1 MLPGERINSPS
12 NLLEQYTELRTN
24 ELNAQRDYLQTE
36 EGKRMVKTLGVEAAL
51 MLFPYG
57 RVGKAGFN
65 LLPASA
71 QGGIT
76 SLGAKIASRNPL
88 AALRGAPKV
97 KGQGNVKEIFVDKP
111 SYHGT
116 NDPIR
121 FERMGSRGNEL
132 GVQVPSPKQSKFG
145 ENYGGR
151 TPSFSVASDYKF
163 ADKFANRSA
172 GENINAR
179 VIPTVLDKK
188 FSNKILDYRNPKH
201 REYIA
206 TEYKNERKKIKENL
220 FKNDGTLRSD
230 RVIAEKEAAFDKV
243 TMDNI
248 KDLKN
253 WEKSNWEVLETISEK
268 VKDRG
273 WKGYTTVEEGTLN
286 LQVLDGKMIRGV
298 RDKDTGQLMY
308 NTPKPLKELEDGGPV
323 REGITALPKPVNL
336 RKKQVT
342 QVKPSKSLKK
352 QGFNKETR
360 LKAQYKNVSYF
371 G

>member
-206 TEYKNERKKIKENL
+206 TE
-220 FKNDGTLRSD
+220 
-230 RVIAEKEAAFDKV
+230 
-243 TMDNI
+243 
-248 KDLKN
+248 
-253 WEKSNWEVLETISEK
+253 
-268 VKDRG
+268 
-273 WKGYTTVEEGTLN
+273 
-286 LQVLDGKMIRGV
+286 
-298 RDKDTGQLMY
+298 
-308 NTPKPLKELEDGGPV
+308 
-323 REGITALPKPVNL
+323 
-336 RKKQVT
+336 
-342 QVKPSKSLKK
+342 
-352 QGFNKETR
+352 
-360 LKAQYKNVSYF
+360 
-371 G
+371 

>member
-51 MLFPYG
+51 MFFPYG

-179 VIPTVLDKK
+179 VIPTVLD
-188 FSNKILDYRNPKH
+188 
-201 REYIA
+201 
-206 TEYKNERKKIKENL
+206 
-220 FKNDGTLRSD
+220 
-230 RVIAEKEAAFDKV
+230 
-243 TMDNI
+243 
-248 KDLKN
+248 
-253 WEKSNWEVLETISEK
+253 
-268 VKDRG
+268 
-273 WKGYTTVEEGTLN
+273 
-286 LQVLDGKMIRGV
+286 
-298 RDKDTGQLMY
+298 
-308 NTPKPLKELEDGGPV
+308 
-323 REGITALPKPVNL
+323 
-336 RKKQVT
+336 
-342 QVKPSKSLKK
+342 
-352 QGFNKETR
+352 
-360 LKAQYKNVSYF
+360 
-371 G
+371 